1 MGQIQTAIG
10 QLEQIGIKREDS
22 AMLLPLGMATK
33 VVCRTNLR
41 GLIDM
46 AHQRLCMRAYWEYRV
61 LMQNIIDSLAFYSDE
76 WDFLV
81 NKEKI
86 FVPKCEI
93 LKRCTEKNGCGRYSE

>member
-46 AHQRLCMRAYWEYRV
+46 AHQRLCMRAYSEFSALNDLFVAVDGCFQR
-61 LMQNIIDSLAFYSDE
+61 STHH
-76 WDFLV
+76 V
-81 NKEKI
+81 NKFQLRMPVRTCI
-86 FVPKCEI
+86 AAPSRFV
-93 LKRCTEKNGCGRYSE
+93 LHQ